1 MQWEGASVHVNHDV
15 DMARKSADMEHTRIS
30 AYVALCAPD
39 FDVIQ

>member
-1 MQWEGASVHVNHDV
+1 MQWEGALVHVNHDV
-15 DMARKSADMEHTRIS
+15 DMARMSDDMEHTRIS